1 MGPDKIHGRVPKNC
15 ASSLSKPLASL
26 FTTSY
31 YSSSIPNEWKLALAS
46 SSSSSI
52 AGSIADVENYRLIS
66 LTCIIMKVM
75 DRIVRDELMVKC
87 GHLIDPRQHGFL
99 KNRSCTTQ

>member
-1 MGPDKIHGRVPKNC
+1 MEI
-15 ASSLSKPLASL
+15 S
-26 FTTSY
+26 
-31 YSSSIPNEWKLALAS
+31 S

-52 AGSIADVENYRLIS
+52 AGSIADTVENYRLIS

-75 DRIVRDELMVKC
+75 ERIVRDELMVKC